1 MNPFRYRTAAL
12 QKSGYLLHAVLAL
25 SCHHTENSSSCS
37 KRDRLS
43 ETVLDHGRI
52 ALQLFRQSLGTDSVG
67 RMSSSLLD
75 TIMILFSLD
84 ASGLVVHLVT

>member
-1 MNPFRYRTAAL
+1 M
-12 QKSGYLLHAVLAL
+12 LHAVLAL
-25 SCHHTENSSSCS
+25 SCHHTENTAVSR
-37 KRDRLS
+37 KQDQPS

-52 ALQLFRQSLGTDSVG
+52 ALQLFRQALSCDSIA

-84 ASGLVVHLVT
+84 VSRTV